1 MAKRSLIEQLDQA
14 IDAMLGRGPAQ
25 TSVDPT
31 LTPLLRIAAELR
43 DLPRQDFKAQLRTDI
58 ERKTAMPT
66 QTASYVREG
75 FHTVTPY
82 LIVDDAPGLA
92 EFVKQAFGAQEL
104 LRGIG
109 GGGGYHI
116 EVKIGDSMLMLG
128 GGGNWRGELNPTGLH
143 MYVPNVDEVLERC
156 VHAGATMLR
165 PVENQSYGDRDA
177 SMKDPFGNEWYIGTR
192 LEGGYIPQG
201 LHTVTTYL
209 HPKGAPQ
216 MIDFLKRAFGAEE
229 IARYASPDGVVHHAQ
244 VKIGD
249 SIIEMG
255 EAHAEFQPMPTAF
268 YLYVED
274 ADAWYRR
281 AMQAGAT
288 SIYEPAD
295 QPYGD
300 RNGGVRDP
308 FGNQW
313 FIGTHIRDVE

>member
-1 MAKRSLIEQLDQA
+1 MADVNPIPE
-14 IDAMLGRGPAQ
+14 GY
-25 TSVDPT
+25 
-31 LTPLLRIAAELR
+31 
-43 DLPRQDFKAQLRTDI
+43 PR
-58 ERKTAMPT
+58 
-66 QTASYVREG
+66 
-75 FHTVTPY
+75 VTPY
-82 LIVDDAPGLA
+82 LHVDGAADAIDFYVKVLGAKERMRMPGPEGKLGHA
-92 EFVKQAFGAQEL
+92 ELE
-104 LRGIG
+104 
-109 GGGGYHI
+109 
-116 EVKIGDSMLMLG
+116 LG
-128 GGGNWRGELNPTGLH
+128 GSAIMLADEFPESDVRSPKSVGGTPVML
-143 MYVPNVDEVLERC
+143 YVYVEDVDSVFDAAME
-156 VHAGATMLR
+156 AGAKELR

-177 SMKDPFGNEWYIGTR
+177 SLKDPFGNEWYIGTR